1 MFKNSKASFRS
12 SSSSLA
18 VAVSFSREKS
28 DTATPGTMVHLPPK
42 VKKLEKLTINTFTF
56 TGDGEWIDK
65 SLGDVVAVA
74 SRVNSH
80 WDPAARGTVDPV
92 AEMVTNSLKR
102 N

>member
-42 VKKLEKLTINTFTF
+42 VKKLEKLTIK
-56 TGDGEWIDK
+56 G
-65 SLGDVVAVA
+65 V
-74 SRVNSH
+74 
-80 WDPAARGTVDPV
+80 TVDFV
-92 AEMVTNSLKR
+92 VQADSCLQGSL
-102 N
+102 NIVE